1 MLEFVTVSKA
11 KELLK
16 SLDLPQKTERTPMG
30 KSLGKYTSSP
40 IISPMNVPSFD
51 NSGMDGYAFSFAD
64 SGESRTV
71 VDVIQAGSA
80 TDFQLKAGEA
90 VRIFTGAPVP
100 KGADS
105 VIQQEWVTRV
115 GDKVFFEQERV
126 TKGMNVRKAGAQCQI
141 GEVVVPSHSLI
152 TPGTIGLL
160 ASLGIQEV
168 EVFVSPKVGIILT
181 GDEIIEIGNPL
192 ASGQIYN
199 ANGPA
204 LQAYLQLL
212 GIENIQIFKVKDEAT
227 EVTRVIGEALDCV
240 DLLLLTGGISV
251 GDFDFVRPSL
261 LENGVDQIFYKVK
274 QRPGKPLFVGRKK
287 EKVVF
292 ALPGNPASVLSCFV
306 QYVKPLIQEWNG
318 KSDSWIAP
326 TYYPISKDFKKN
338 APLTFFLKA
347 KLESG
352 KAEIL
357 PGQESFNLLPFGTAD
372 GLVEIPDDLSNVE
385 EGSLVAF
392 YSWI

>member
-1 MLEFVTVSKA
+1 MEFVTVSKA

-16 SLDLPQKTERTPMG
+16 SLDLPKKTEFVSLG
-30 KSLGKYTSSP
+30 KFLGKYTASP

-51 NSGMDGYAFSFAD
+51 NSGMDGYALAWED
-64 SGESRTV
+64 LGESREV
-71 VDVIQAGSA
+71 VNVIQAGSG
-80 TDFQLKAGEA
+80 TDFQLKPGTA

-100 KGADS
+100 KGADT
-105 VIQQEWVTRV
+105 VIQQELVTRV
-115 GDKVFFEQERV
+115 GDRIFFEQDKV
-126 TKGMNVRKAGAQCQI
+126 FQGMNVRKAGAQCQA
-141 GEVVVPSHSLI
+141 GEMVVGSNSLV

-160 ASLGIQEV
+160 ASLGILEA

-181 GDEIIEIGNPL
+181 GDEIIEIGNSL
-192 ASGQIYN
+192 APGQIYN

-212 GIENIQIFKVKDEAT
+212 GIENCQIFKVKDEAS
-227 EVTRVIGEALDCV
+227 EVTRVIGEALGQV

-261 LENGVDQIFYKVK
+261 FENGVDQVFYKVK

-287 EKVVF
+287 EKIVF

-306 QYVKPLIQEWNG
+306 QYVKPLLQEWMG
-318 KSDSWIAP
+318 KVDSWSVP
-326 TYYPISKDFKKN
+326 TYLPISSDFNKN

-347 KLESG
+347 KLDSG
-352 KAEIL
+352 RAVIL
-357 PGQESFNLLPFGTAD
+357 PGQESFNLLPFGIAD
-372 GLVEIPDDLSNVE
+372 GLVEIPDDLVHVE
-385 EGSLVAF
+385 EGTLVAF
-392 YSWI
+392 YSWS